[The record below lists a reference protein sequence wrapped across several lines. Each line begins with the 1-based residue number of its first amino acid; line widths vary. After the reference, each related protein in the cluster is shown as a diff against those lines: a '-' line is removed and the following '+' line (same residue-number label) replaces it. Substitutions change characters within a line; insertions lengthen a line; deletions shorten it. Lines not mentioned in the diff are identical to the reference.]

1 MCVCVCVCVY
11 SVVFVWCNVC
21 VYVWCMCVY
30 TVCGIVCV
38 CGVCICGVVYK
49 SMRYVVHVCMSVL
62 SIGVDTSALIPKCH
76 ATNVYP

>member
-1 MCVCVCVCVY
+1 MAVCMCSVCVCGIECVSMCVCVCVVY
-11 SVVFVWCNVC
+11 
-21 VYVWCMCVY
+21 
-30 TVCGIVCV
+30 VCGIVCV

-62 SIGVDTSALIPKCH
+62 SICFDTSALIPKCH